1 MHRYNHIYLQLNP
14 DRFKQVKAAGEKME
28 SDLHEMSKPLT
39 RGVDDEDR
47 ENHLKDVEH
56 ADDPMLQY
64 MRKKRS
70 KAEGRTILEPHTD
83 TVVIKCSTHRH
94 LLYLNY
100 VIHRHGQIYIITGKT
115 KRMPQYQ
122 GPMPAPNRFNI
133 RPGYRWT

>member
-1 MHRYNHIYLQLNP
+1 
-14 DRFKQVKAAGEKME
+14 ME

-70 KAEGRTILEPHTD
+70 KAEG
-83 TVVIKCSTHRH
+83 
-94 LLYLNY
+94 
-100 VIHRHGQIYIITGKT
+100 KT
-115 KRMPQYQ
+115 QTEQ
-122 GPMPAPNRFNI
+122 
-133 RPGYRWT
+133 

>member
-1 MHRYNHIYLQLNP
+1 M
-14 DRFKQVKAAGEKME
+14 KAAGEKME

-70 KAEGRTILEPHTD
+70 KTEGEPHLYYD
-83 TVVIKCSTHRH
+83 MVEHRRACSSRH
-94 LLYLNY
+94 YFSL
-100 VIHRHGQIYIITGKT
+100 
-115 KRMPQYQ
+115 
-122 GPMPAPNRFNI
+122 
-133 RPGYRWT
+133 

>member
-1 MHRYNHIYLQLNP
+1 
-14 DRFKQVKAAGEKME
+14 ME

-70 KAEGRTILEPHTD
+70 KIEGINSIISRLKQCPQLKIMTN
-83 TVVIKCSTHRH
+83 HR
-94 LLYLNY
+94 
-100 VIHRHGQIYIITGKT
+100 
-115 KRMPQYQ
+115 Q
-122 GPMPAPNRFNI
+122 G
-133 RPGYRWT
+133 

>member
-1 MHRYNHIYLQLNP
+1 MASWPL
-14 DRFKQVKAAGEKME
+14 QVKAAGEKME

-70 KAEGRTILEPHTD
+70 KAD
-83 TVVIKCSTHRH
+83 
-94 LLYLNY
+94 
-100 VIHRHGQIYIITGKT
+100 GKT
-115 KRMPQYQ
+115 QMEPNDNFHISLHRQDEKN
-122 GPMPAPNRFNI
+122 APV
-133 RPGYRWT
+133 PGTNAGAQ

>member
-1 MHRYNHIYLQLNP
+1 
-14 DRFKQVKAAGEKME
+14 ME

-70 KAEGRTILEPHTD
+70 KIEGISEHNISSKAVFQLEDPSQARLRGCRSTRGHRPHPIGSISGLD
-83 TVVIKCSTHRH
+83 TGGC
-94 LLYLNY
+94 
-100 VIHRHGQIYIITGKT
+100 
-115 KRMPQYQ
+115 
-122 GPMPAPNRFNI
+122 
-133 RPGYRWT
+133 

>member
-1 MHRYNHIYLQLNP
+1 MESWRGTGTKSYLDSTVTPRPL
-14 DRFKQVKAAGEKME
+14 QVKAAGEKME

-70 KAEGRTILEPHTD
+70 KADGRI
-83 TVVIKCSTHRH
+83 
-94 LLYLNY
+94 
-100 VIHRHGQIYIITGKT
+100 
-115 KRMPQYQ
+115 
-122 GPMPAPNRFNI
+122 
-133 RPGYRWT
+133 

>member
-1 MHRYNHIYLQLNP
+1 M
-14 DRFKQVKAAGEKME
+14 KAAGEKMD

-70 KAEGRTILEPHTD
+70 KAEG
-83 TVVIKCSTHRH
+83 
-94 LLYLNY
+94 
-100 VIHRHGQIYIITGKT
+100 KT
-115 KRMPQYQ
+115 KTDLRALGRTSNTTLRILSVHTGVPPSFTDKVFCKKCVFAQET
-122 GPMPAPNRFNI
+122 PVFL
-133 RPGYRWT
+133 

>member
-1 MHRYNHIYLQLNP
+1 
-14 DRFKQVKAAGEKME
+14 ME

-70 KAEGRTILEPHTD
+70 KIEGNSWHNISSKTVFQLKILTIF
-83 TVVIKCSTHRH
+83 R
-94 LLYLNY
+94 
-100 VIHRHGQIYIITGKT
+100 
-115 KRMPQYQ
+115 Q
-122 GPMPAPNRFNI
+122 G
-133 RPGYRWT
+133 

>member
-1 MHRYNHIYLQLNP
+1 M
-14 DRFKQVKAAGEKME
+14 D

-70 KAEGRTILEPHTD
+70 KAEGKKKMD
-83 TVVIKCSTHRH
+83 FK
-94 LLYLNY
+94 
-100 VIHRHGQIYIITGKT
+100 
-115 KRMPQYQ
+115 
-122 GPMPAPNRFNI
+122 ANRSHSFFFSKNLRLPFI
-133 RPGYRWT
+133 

>member
-1 MHRYNHIYLQLNP
+1 MHRYNYIYLQLNP

-70 KAEGRTILEPHTD
+70 KAEG
-83 TVVIKCSTHRH
+83 V
-94 LLYLNY
+94 
-100 VIHRHGQIYIITGKT
+100 GQ
-115 KRMPQYQ
+115 
-122 GPMPAPNRFNI
+122 F
-133 RPGYRWT
+133 

>member
-1 MHRYNHIYLQLNP
+1 
-14 DRFKQVKAAGEKME
+14 ME

-70 KAEGRTILEPHTD
+70 KIEGD
-83 TVVIKCSTHRH
+83 K
-94 LLYLNY
+94 
-100 VIHRHGQIYIITGKT
+100 
-115 KRMPQYQ
+115 
-122 GPMPAPNRFNI
+122 
-133 RPGYRWT
+133 

>member
-1 MHRYNHIYLQLNP
+1 MASWPL
-14 DRFKQVKAAGEKME
+14 QVKAAGEKME

-70 KAEGRTILEPHTD
+70 KAEGKTQTEQ
-83 TVVIKCSTHRH
+83 KGQYC
-94 LLYLNY
+94 LL
-100 VIHRHGQIYIITGKT
+100 T
-115 KRMPQYQ
+115 
-122 GPMPAPNRFNI
+122 
-133 RPGYRWT
+133 

>member
-1 MHRYNHIYLQLNP
+1 M
-14 DRFKQVKAAGEKME
+14 D

-70 KAEGRTILEPHTD
+70 KAEGKEKTD
-83 TVVIKCSTHRH
+83 CKANRRH
-94 LLYLNY
+94 NLFFLKN
-100 VIHRHGQIYIITGKT
+100 
-115 KRMPQYQ
+115 
-122 GPMPAPNRFNI
+122 
-133 RPGYRWT
+133 